1 MAALKADLEKTRERE
16 SNYSRERAELAT
28 KLAESEKAEANMKCE
43 YDRFVRQYEQL
54 AARKESEQARLINQ
68 EPGLSIEQ
76 LRSVEAKLDQE
87 KLGRQRA
94 ETQSQEKVRELSML
108 TVDNRQLQ
116 YRLDKLEADY
126 RQESEK
132 VRSYAAQLER
142 VLEEKSLMQSEMSVR
157 ASEITLLKTNE
168 KRLIR
173 DSGESRERFKSLEE
187 ELHKI
192 RSARAVEDLQRKE
205 LEDQLEAEAYFSGL
219 YKTQVRELQEEVDEG
234 RMKNDE
240 LAMEKNE
247 LEVKLSNVMMRNEQ
261 ESITKVHLD
270 QQMNE
275 LEKEKMMR
283 ELEVKELMTKHR
295 NELRN
300 LEMQLSSLKDNECDL
315 QGRIDQ
321 LSKERDE
328 ALASARDQQPGPRV
342 IEASGEIEKL
352 EKQLR
357 EEKLKKDQA
366 INKLAEMM
374 MRKDLQPKP
383 GQKKVSM
390 EELRKKE
397 KECRRLKHEL
407 QTEKEKFNHMVA
419 KNQSDLQN
427 LQATLYEESQARLK
441 LSMELDTK
449 ESEVENLQTKITHLN
464 VDTDSISSG
473 KHCLF
478 KSSCHY

>member
-1 MAALKADLEKTRERE
+1 M
-16 SNYSRERAELAT
+16 
-28 KLAESEKAEANMKCE
+28 
-43 YDRFVRQYEQL
+43 
-54 AARKESEQARLINQ
+54 
-68 EPGLSIEQ
+68 G
-76 LRSVEAKLDQE
+76 
-87 KLGRQRA
+87 
-94 ETQSQEKVRELSML
+94 
-108 TVDNRQLQ
+108 
-116 YRLDKLEADY
+116 
-126 RQESEK
+126 
-132 VRSYAAQLER
+132 
-142 VLEEKSLMQSEMSVR
+142 
-157 ASEITLLKTNE
+157 
-168 KRLIR
+168 
-173 DSGESRERFKSLEE
+173 
-187 ELHKI
+187 
-192 RSARAVEDLQRKE
+192 
-205 LEDQLEAEAYFSGL
+205 
-219 YKTQVRELQEEVDEG
+219 RELQEEVDEG

-328 ALASARDQQPGPRV
+328 ALASARDQPGPRV
-342 IEASGEIEKL
+342 IEASGDIEKL

-449 ESEVENLQTKITHLN
+449 ESEVENLQMKLTHINL
-464 VDTDSISSG
+464 DAESISSVG
-473 KHCLF
+473 TETELGDTEASLEGWLQTPSKQNIRRHGWKKLYIVVSKRKIIF
-478 KSSCHY
+478 FNSEQDKQNSEPTLILDL